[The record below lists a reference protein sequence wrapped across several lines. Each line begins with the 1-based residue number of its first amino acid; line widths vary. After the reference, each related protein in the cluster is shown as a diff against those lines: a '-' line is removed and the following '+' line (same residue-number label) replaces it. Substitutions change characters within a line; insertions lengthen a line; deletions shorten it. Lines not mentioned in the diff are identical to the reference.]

1 MNQDEFIKGYNK
13 LLIRLEKAEKFFLD
27 EKIENEVKIKFIDEF
42 NKIQREIVK
51 MQMQREYKNIFN
63 ADIEES
69 LKHLE

>member
-1 MNQDEFIKGYNK
+1 MEQDEFIRGYNK
-13 LLIRLEKAEKFFLD
+13 LLTRLEKAEKFFLD

-51 MQMQREYKNIFN
+51 MQREYKNIFN

>member
-1 MNQDEFIKGYNK
+1 MEQDEFIRGYNK

-27 EKIENEVKIKFIDEF
+27 EKIEDQVKIKFIDEF

-51 MQMQREYKNIFN
+51 IQREYKNIFN

>member
-1 MNQDEFIKGYNK
+1 MEQDEFIRGYNK

-27 EKIENEVKIKFIDEF
+27 EKIEDQVKIKFIDEF

-51 MQMQREYKNIFN
+51 MQREYKNIFN

>member
-1 MNQDEFIKGYNK
+1 MEQDEFIRGYNK

-51 MQMQREYKNIFN
+51 MQREYKNIFN
-63 ADIEES
+63 GDIEES